1 MSLDRPRSSKGVG
14 LQHFHTRR
22 SDNALPLARKS
33 TSNPTHLRDL
43 AFDVRLGL
51 RSVSHGNTATNQY
64 PLTRGYRGA
73 RGYYGTRPH
82 HRPSGNNG
90 ASTHSHPGADLNHR
104 ARTGQAKGHP
114 EHGVA
119 GDGHI

>member
-1 MSLDRPRSSKGVG
+1 MSLDRPQSSKGVG

-33 TSNPTHLRDL
+33 TSNPTHLRDP

-51 RSVSHGNTATNQY
+51 RSVGHGNTATNQY
-64 PLTRGYRGA
+64 PLTR
-73 RGYYGTRPH
+73 PH

-90 ASTHSHPGADLNHR
+90 AGIHGHPGADLNHR

-119 GDGHI
+119 GDGHV